1 MLPETLEGTIERIT
15 YFSEES
21 GYTVLRLKPHVSTSG
36 GSGKRGPDLH
46 TVVGVMPPLQ
56 PGESVRFTGVWVM
69 HAEYGR
75 QFKAE
80 SVMQIVPATVEG
92 LRRYLGG
99 GMIKGVGPTT
109 AQRIIDH
116 FGLDVID
123 ILNNAPE
130 RVREVPGIG
139 AYRAELIARSWAD
152 QFRVREIMIFL
163 KGHGITDAQAVKIY
177 KEYGEAAISI
187 VKGDPY
193 RLARDITGIGF
204 RIADRIAQ
212 SLGLAPDAPERIR
225 AGVLFALETFT
236 NDGHIYAPRP
246 LAAQRVAELLMLQ
259 ATEDEY
265 TYDDEGRP
273 IPPPN
278 PLIED
283 AIDQLAADAEIVKQ
297 HVPDDDGQMVEALY
311 LRYNA
316 GYERQSAR
324 RLLEMTG
331 TGVSRL
337 RSARTMSWLKFFQ
350 IIAREGHTQLSEQQK
365 EAVEAALTHK
375 VSVLTGG
382 PGTGKTTTLRAV
394 IRALE
399 WNKARYEL
407 ASPTGRAAKRLSE
420 ATGRPARTIHRL
432 LGFVPGEGFGLNA
445 DDPLDVDMLIIDEAS
460 MIDQALFYNVLKAL
474 PAETHLML
482 VGDVDQLPSV
492 GAGDVLRDLIRSGV
506 PHVTRL
512 DTIFRQAS
520 GSQIIA
526 NAHRINRGEMPIL
539 DNQSDDFFWFGGDD
553 PFVVADLVVD
563 IVKNRIPNR
572 FDLDPLNDVQ
582 VLAPMYKGPIGIQ
595 ALNEKLQAA
604 LNPPGRQAEK
614 RIGGIVFRVGDKVM
628 QTRNNYE
635 KDVYNGD
642 IGRISAIDFTD
653 QKLRVNMND
662 RLVDYDFTEVEDL
675 VQAFAVSVHK
685 SQGSEYPAVVLPV
698 MPQHYMMLQRNLL
711 YTAVTRAKRLVVMAG
726 QRRAVGIAVN
736 NDKVTRRF
744 TALAW
749 RLAQGR
755 GGS

>member
-21 GYTVLRLKPHVSTSG
+21 GYTVLRLKPNTTTSS
-36 GSGKRGPDLH
+36 GSGRRGPDLH

-56 PGESVRFTGVWVM
+56 PGETVRFTGAWVM
-69 HAEYGR
+69 HNEYGR

-92 LRRYLGG
+92 LRRYLGS
-99 GMIKGVGPTT
+99 GMIKGIGPTT
-109 AQRIIDH
+109 AQRIVDH

-130 RVREVPGIG
+130 RVQEVPGIG

-152 QFRVREIMIFL
+152 QYRVREIMIFL
-163 KGHGITDAQAVKIY
+163 KGHGITDSQAVKIY
-177 KEYGEAAISI
+177 KEYGDAAISI

-193 RLARDITGIGF
+193 RLARDIQGIGF

-212 SLGLAPDAPERIR
+212 SLGLSPESPERIR
-225 AGVLFALETFT
+225 AGVLFALEMFT
-236 NDGHIYAPRP
+236 NDGHVYGPRP
-246 LAAQRVAELLMLQ
+246 LVAQRVAELLTLQ

-273 IPPPN
+273 IPPLN

-283 AIDQLAADAEIVKQ
+283 AIDRLAADAEIVKQ
-297 HVPDDDGQMVEALY
+297 HVPDDENKTVEALY
-311 LRYNA
+311 LRPFA
-316 GYERQSAR
+316 ICERQSAR
-324 RLLEMTG
+324 RLLEMSG

-350 IIAREGHTQLSEQQK
+350 VIAREGQTQLSDQQK

-399 WNKARYEL
+399 WNKASYEL

-432 LGFVPGEGFGLNA
+432 LSFVPGEGFTLGE
-445 DDPLDVDMLIIDEAS
+445 DEPLDADMLIIDEAS
-460 MIDQALFYNVLKAL
+460 MIDQVLFYNVLKAL

-506 PHVTRL
+506 PHITRL

-526 NAHRINRGEMPIL
+526 NAHRINHGEMPVL
-539 DNQSDDFFWFGGDD
+539 DNQSEDFFWFGGDD
-553 PFVVADLVVD
+553 PGAVADLVVD
-563 IVKNRIPNR
+563 IVKNRIPSR
-572 FDLDPLNDVQ
+572 FELHPLDDVQ

-604 LNPPGRQAEK
+604 LNPPGRQAEQ
-614 RIGGIVFRVGDKVM
+614 RIGGVVFRVGDKVM

-653 QKLRVNMND
+653 KKLRINMND
-662 RLVDYDFTEVEDL
+662 RIVDYDFTEVEDL

-711 YTAVTRAKRLVVMAG
+711 YTAVTRAKKLVVLAG
-726 QRRAVGIAVN
+726 QKRAVGIAIQ
-736 NDKVTRRF
+736 NDKVARRY